1 MLEQAIS
8 LMVIG
13 MGTVFS
19 FLVLMVF
26 VMYGTAT
33 VLKDRY
39 QDPPAQINGG
49 QKQQTTNQDEKVKI
63 AIAIAAAKR
72 MQS

>member
-8 LMVIG
+8 LMGIG

-19 FLVLMVF
+19 FLVLMVI
-26 VMYGTAT
+26 VMHGTAAI
-33 VLKDRY
+33 LKDRF
-39 QDPPAQINGG
+39 QDAPAQIGGG
-49 QKQQTTNQDEKVKI
+49 QKQQNNQEQNVKI

>member
-8 LMVIG
+8 LLGIG

-26 VMYGTAT
+26 VMYGTAAI
-33 VLKDRY
+33 LKDRFA
-39 QDPPAQINGG
+39 DPPAQNGGG
-49 QKQQTTNQDEKVKI
+49 QKQQAKQDDKVKI
-63 AIAIAAAKR
+63 AIAIAAANR

>member
-8 LMVIG
+8 LMGIG

-26 VMYGTAT
+26 VMYGTAAI
-33 VLKDRY
+33 LKDRF
-39 QDPPAQINGG
+39 QDPPAQDGNGKARPS
-49 QKQQTTNQDEKVKI
+49 KQDDKIKI

>member
-8 LMVIG
+8 LMGIG

-19 FLVLMVF
+19 FLVLMVI
-26 VMYGTAT
+26 VMYGTAAF
-33 VLKDRY
+33 LKDRF
-39 QDPPAQINGG
+39 QDAPAQIGGG
-49 QKQQTTNQDEKVKI
+49 QRQKINQDEKVKI